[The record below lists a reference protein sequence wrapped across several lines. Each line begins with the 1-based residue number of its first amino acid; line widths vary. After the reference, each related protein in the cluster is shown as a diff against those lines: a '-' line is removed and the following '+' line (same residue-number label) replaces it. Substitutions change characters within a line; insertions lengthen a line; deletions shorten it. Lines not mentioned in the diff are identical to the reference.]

1 MTYVFNVHHRSVLF
15 GVYMSM
21 VFVSNLPG
29 LIETLDSYI
38 YFDIQPGLVYDMTE
52 L

>member
-29 LIETLDSYI
+29 LIET
-38 YFDIQPGLVYDMTE
+38 FDISTSTYNQV
-52 L
+52 